1 MGGGVDEGL
10 GCFLLLI
17 MMTAV
22 PVTSRARTRTSRAE
36 SRVPGSLRSAVDVV
50 VGLGVVVVSVGLV
63 VRAVCVVS
71 DVVMVVTLVMT

>member
-10 GCFLLLI
+10 GFFLLLI

-22 PVTSRARTRTSRAE
+22 PVTSTTRTSRAE
-36 SRVPGSLRSAVDVV
+36 SRVPGSVRSVMDVV
-50 VGLGVVVVSVGLV
+50 VGLGVVVVSVALV
-63 VRAVCVVS
+63 GRGVWVVS

>member
-22 PVTSRARTRTSRAE
+22 PVMSRTRTSRAE
-36 SRVPGSLRSAVDVV
+36 SRVPGSVRSAVDVV